1 MNELIKPIKPVESII
16 KRAFQKTPGFT
27 LVELMVSLSVGLVIF
42 AGVMSVF
49 VGMRTTTAETSS
61 YGELQENGRFAVS
74 VLTDD
79 LLRQNFWGDLSGTL
93 SHSVLLSI
101 PAQPGNNCTGAGVNN
116 ATFPQVIGPFRTL
129 WGQTIVAG
137 ALDPLGCFSMPAN
150 TRTMIGSDVIQLKR
164 VIANPVAAPVA
175 GNYYLMSNLASGAIF
190 AAGAA
195 APAIDNARLWQYQH
209 HVYYVR
215 EVSAGNDYVPV
226 LMQGRLANFSMNF
239 APVIDGIERIRF
251 MYGVDTDIDPTAAG
265 YGIVDAYISADNM
278 TQQYWDN
285 AGGTRVL
292 AIKVFVLAR
301 SVNADKKYTNNNSY
315 QLGDDLPF
323 TPQDNYR
330 RLLFSSTV
338 TLYNNSIE
346 SW

>member
-1 MNELIKPIKPVESII
+1 MNELIKPTKPIT
-16 KRAFQKTPGFT
+16 KRAFHKTQGFT

-49 VGMRTTTAETSS
+49 VGMRTTTAQTSS
-61 YGELQENGRFAVS
+61 YGELQENGRFAIS

-93 SHSVLLSI
+93 SQSTLISI
-101 PAQPGNNCTGAGVNN
+101 PAQPGNNCTGEGVNN
-116 ATFPQVIGPFRTL
+116 ATFPQATGPFRTL

-137 ALDPLGCFSMPAN
+137 ALNPLGCFSMPAN
-150 TRTMIGSDVIQLKR
+150 TRTMVGSDVIQLKR
-164 VIANPVAAPVA
+164 VIANPVAAPTA
-175 GNYYLMSNLASGAIF
+175 GNYYLTSNLASAAIF
-190 AAGAA
+190 AAGDAV
-195 APAIDNARLWQYQH
+195 PTIDNSRLWQYQH

-215 EVSAGNDYVPV
+215 EVSAGNDFVPV
-226 LMQGRLANFSMNF
+226 LIQGRLANFSMNF

-278 TQQYWDN
+278 TQQLWDN

-292 AIKVFVLAR
+292 AVQVFVLAR
-301 SVNADKKYTNNNSY
+301 SIRPDNKYTNKNSY

-323 TPQDNYR
+323 TPEDNYR

-338 TLYNNSIE
+338 TLYNNSVE